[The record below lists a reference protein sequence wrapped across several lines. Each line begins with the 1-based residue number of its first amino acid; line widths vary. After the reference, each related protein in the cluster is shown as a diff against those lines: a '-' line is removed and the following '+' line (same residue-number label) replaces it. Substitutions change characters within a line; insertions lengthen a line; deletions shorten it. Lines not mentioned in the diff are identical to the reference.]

1 MFSGTGGQ
9 TVIVVTVD
17 HVELRDKTK
26 KDSASL
32 TKGALGSDHM
42 ADELMKLINKGGGRR
57 VAHFSNLVLTADA
70 VELYL
75 L

>member
-1 MFSGTGGQ
+1 M
-9 TVIVVTVD
+9 TVD

-26 KDSASL
+26 MDSATL

-42 ADELMKLINKGGGRR
+42 GDELMKLINTGGGRR
-57 VAHFSNLVLTADA
+57 VAHFSNLVLRADV